1 MITKWGWLW
10 WWWGWWHH
18 SSSESCQRWQ
28 PFTSLC
34 LCPTG
39 NSLRWWKIYY
49 RVRDQWSVQCSGVD
63 MGNGLDTW
71 WVIVDESYRS
81 DDEDHDD
88 DNCDVDQFTIHIFV
102 PLSWPNFVWLTH
114 WRSTFEILRGGTI
127 LEIQI
132 VDASGVEKPP
142 TTPFMQLTPPP
153 LSFSCFV
160 RSKLILNNHW
170 IKILSCRT
178 LLKSRPSSLLFSPLH
193 FQLVSREGWLEE
205 FPRIASGAGN
215 GEHQVGEMVSSTG
228 YLPSTYYIPTAT
240 TSSMVLMKTVYNPM
254 PKGYRPW
261 RKKVAILATN
271 KTAPILTECVDCKVS
286 IFCVH
291 LCIFVHLVLV
301 S

>member
-1 MITKWGWLW
+1 MWTLISDHILMPEVMITKWWWLW
-10 WWWGWWHH
+10 WWWGGWWHH

-49 RVRDQWSVQCSGVD
+49 RVRDLWSVQCSGVD

-142 TTPFMQLTPPP
+142 PP
-153 LSFSCFV
+153 LSCSWHPLPFLCPALSDQNWFWTIIKWRFCLAEYYSRANHLHCCFHHYIFS
-160 RSKLILNNHW
+160 
-170 IKILSCRT
+170 
-178 LLKSRPSSLLFSPLH
+178 LFP
-193 FQLVSREGWLEE
+193 EKDG
-205 FPRIASGAGN
+205 
-215 GEHQVGEMVSSTG
+215 
-228 YLPSTYYIPTAT
+228 
-240 TSSMVLMKTVYNPM
+240 
-254 PKGYRPW
+254 
-261 RKKVAILATN
+261 
-271 KTAPILTECVDCKVS
+271 
-286 IFCVH
+286 
-291 LCIFVHLVLV
+291 
-301 S
+301 

>member
-1 MITKWGWLW
+1 MSLGDSELGSPPWVTRQKREREQLRNGKKYEIDIVDTDHILVPEVMITKWGWLWW

-49 RVRDQWSVQCSGVD
+49 RVRDLWSVQCSGVD

-114 WRSTFEILRGGTI
+114 WRSTFEILWGGAI

-153 LSFSCFV
+153 LSLSCFV
-160 RSKLILNNHW
+160 RSKLILNNH
-170 IKILSCRT
+170 
-178 LLKSRPSSLLFSPLH
+178 
-193 FQLVSREGWLEE
+193 
-205 FPRIASGAGN
+205 
-215 GEHQVGEMVSSTG
+215 
-228 YLPSTYYIPTAT
+228 
-240 TSSMVLMKTVYNPM
+240 
-254 PKGYRPW
+254 
-261 RKKVAILATN
+261 
-271 KTAPILTECVDCKVS
+271 
-286 IFCVH
+286 
-291 LCIFVHLVLV
+291 
-301 S
+301 